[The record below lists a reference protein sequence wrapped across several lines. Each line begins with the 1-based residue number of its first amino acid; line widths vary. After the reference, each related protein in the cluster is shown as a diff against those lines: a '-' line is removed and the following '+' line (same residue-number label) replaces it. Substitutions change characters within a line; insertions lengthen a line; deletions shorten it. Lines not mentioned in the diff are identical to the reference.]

1 MDDRAVELRDDV
13 VLVETK
19 TEDGESRLDDA
30 LGAEGCDAMSISK
43 YRLGIGL
50 LLADDP
56 EGARSTLCAGAS
68 CEVAGSGEVPGNERE
83 HG

>member
-19 TEDGESRLDDA
+19 TEDGESRLDEA
-30 LGAEGCDAMSISK
+30 LGAEGCDAISK
-43 YRLGIGL
+43 YRPGIGL

-56 EGARSTLCAGAS
+56 EGARLDPLRRCF
-68 CEVAGSGEVPGNERE
+68 V
-83 HG
+83 